1 MLPKGF
7 LKSLYI
13 AQAGT
18 GGGVITDVT
27 AWWRDVI
34 IPFFSHVC
42 CGLFLIR
49 NHSNCI
55 KKIIIYLEFTS
66 QALITV
72 NNKKKSISL
81 YITKYTA

>member
-18 GGGVITDVT
+18 AGGVITDVT

-49 NHSNCI
+49 NHSNFI
-55 KKIIIYLEFTS
+55 KKKKNYLEFTS
-66 QALITV
+66 QALI
-72 NNKKKSISL
+72 K
-81 YITKYTA
+81 

>member
-27 AWWRDVI
+27 AWWRDII
-34 IPFFSHVC
+34 IPFFFTCV
-42 CGLFLIR
+42 LW
-49 NHSNCI
+49 
-55 KKIIIYLEFTS
+55 IIFN
-66 QALITV
+66 Q
-72 NNKKKSISL
+72 KPFKL
-81 YITKYTA
+81 Y